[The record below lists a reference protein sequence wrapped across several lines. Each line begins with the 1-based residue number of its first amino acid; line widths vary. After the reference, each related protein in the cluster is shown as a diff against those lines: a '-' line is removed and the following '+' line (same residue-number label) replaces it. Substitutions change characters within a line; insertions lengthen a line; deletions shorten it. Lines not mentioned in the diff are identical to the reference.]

1 MAKDLNIKQKKEL
14 AHMLYIKTDLS
25 QKEIAEKVGIVEK
38 TMSIWVR
45 EGNWQAMKR
54 SLLTS
59 KGEILRKLYDLLEK
73 IGNKLEEED
82 SIGDSKIADMYS
94 KYTAAIKNLETET
107 SVSVII
113 EVAKIFLDWLM
124 TIDPKFA
131 LSVGEHLDTFIKE
144 RLKKF

>member
-1 MAKDLNIKQKKEL
+1 MAKELSIKEKKEL
-14 AHMLYIKTDLS
+14 AHMLYIKSDLS
-25 QKEIAEKVGIVEK
+25 QKEIAQKVGISPQSM
-38 TMSIWVR
+38 TTWVR

-59 KGEILRKLYDLLEK
+59 KSSILSRLYDMLEK
-73 IGNKLEEED
+73 MSVKFDEPENIDNTKL
-82 SIGDSKIADMYS
+82 ADAFS

-107 SVSVII
+107 SVSEII
-113 EVAKIFLDWLM
+113 EVGKIFLDWLM
-124 TIDPKFA
+124 TLDPKFA